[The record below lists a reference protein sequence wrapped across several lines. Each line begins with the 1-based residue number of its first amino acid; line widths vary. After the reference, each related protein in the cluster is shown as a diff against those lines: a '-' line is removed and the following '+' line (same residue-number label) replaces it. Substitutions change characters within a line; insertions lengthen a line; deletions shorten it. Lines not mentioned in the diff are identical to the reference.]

1 MQEPSAPGR
10 VDARNNRE
18 RILTAT
24 REVLWYRGFNAEVS
38 EIATRAGLGVGTIYR
53 HFTNKEALFLTV
65 VEEMAAITQE
75 NLSRIAVTVDDAR
88 EAIALT
94 MQVGF
99 RQVEEYGQIVIAT
112 VSGTAPPPYDQIVN
126 RRVLGRHFGALVRR
140 GIKQNHFR
148 PDLDVEYAVA
158 AWFALVAPDALSRLT
173 GSRTLHDIA
182 AATTN
187 FYLAGLGAEPTRP
200 TPLRPPP
207 AS

>member
-112 VSGTAPPPYDQIVN
+112 VSGTAPPPYDQVVN
-126 RRVLGRHFGALVRR
+126 RRVLGHHFGALVKR
-140 GIKQNHFR
+140 GIKQGHFR

-173 GSRTLHDIA
+173 QSRTLHDIA

-187 FYLAGLGAEPTRP
+187 FYLAGLGAEPTPP
-200 TPLRPPP
+200 TPHRPPP